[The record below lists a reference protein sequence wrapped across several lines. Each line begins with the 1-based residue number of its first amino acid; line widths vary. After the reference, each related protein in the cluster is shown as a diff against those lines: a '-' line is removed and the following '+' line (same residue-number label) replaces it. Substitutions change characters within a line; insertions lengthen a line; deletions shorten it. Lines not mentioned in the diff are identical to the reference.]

1 MKKPINIRIEEKILE
16 KIKSKAA
23 DEKRTVTNLVE
34 YVMEQY
40 CDGKSD
46 PIGKINEDEIECDEC
61 GGIGYDW
68 MYMGN
73 EAGEVKVGCEKCEG
87 KGTLKK
93 SS

>member
-40 CDGKSD
+40 CDGK
-46 PIGKINEDEIECDEC
+46 
-61 GGIGYDW
+61 
-68 MYMGN
+68 
-73 EAGEVKVGCEKCEG
+73 
-87 KGTLKK
+87 L
-93 SS
+93 